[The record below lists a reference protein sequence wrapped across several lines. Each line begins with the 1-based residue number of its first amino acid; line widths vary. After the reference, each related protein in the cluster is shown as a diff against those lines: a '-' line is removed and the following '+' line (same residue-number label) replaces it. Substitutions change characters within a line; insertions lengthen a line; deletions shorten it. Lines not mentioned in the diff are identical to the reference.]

1 MGREH
6 RVSSTDPL
14 LETAQ
19 KLGEAKRILE
29 GVEATALGGVAQ
41 MLAETAESLAR
52 TAREL
57 KGISPDE
64 WLTFEEA
71 AAYLKKTPKAFEK
84 IVAKGEIPKHYITE
98 RGILFSR
105 KELDEWLMER

>member
-1 MGREH
+1 M
-6 RVSSTDPL
+6 SSTDPL

-19 KLGEAKRILE
+19 KLGEARRILE

-41 MLAETAESLAR
+41 VLAETAETLAR
-52 TAREL
+52 TARVL
-57 KGISPDE
+57 KGITPDE

-84 IVAKGEIPKHYITE
+84 VVAEGEIPKRYRTE
-98 RGILFSR
+98 WGIHFSC
-105 KELDEWLMER
+105 K